1 MPRGCALHVTS
12 RHANPLSSPPG
23 QVCYRWGSFGKAA
36 LGWWSEE
43 LLACLVE
50 RRVRRL
56 RLDPLLLD
64 GYAGDIL
71 AAVLRPRAAY
81 VRLFPYCAPAAL
93 FVHQMASAPACF
105 LFYPR

>member
-1 MPRGCALHVTS
+1 
-12 RHANPLSSPPG
+12 
-23 QVCYRWGSFGKAA
+23 
-36 LGWWSEE
+36 
-43 LLACLVE
+43 
-50 RRVRRL
+50 VRRL

-81 VRLFPYCAPAAL
+81 VRLFPYCAPVAL

-105 LFYPR
+105 LLYPRYTPSPLFDKVQAAIVHRKVRYAPI